1 MNYLSKI
8 YEDLKED
15 FSLDTYKNSLSLS
28 RSITLENGIEVIVYL
43 IRQGW
48 YRQVAIILDENDDKI
63 SIPNINGIAFEYQE
77 FISNQDVISCLT
89 MSQSNDDSILF
100 DIVVNNII
108 QELKKLKL
116 KSKKNEAIKNCVIK
130 WRQFFKSNNEI
141 IISEN
146 KQQGLFSELVLLEKM
161 IIKYGPKAV
170 FSWTGCEKEQH
181 DFYIG
186 NNAIEVK
193 SSSKRQPYQ
202 IEISSEYQLDKGDVA
217 GDLLLYSLFVKKSK
231 ADGENICD
239 IIHRIEGLLQGEIS
253 CLNEFKNKLFLV
265 GYLEDE
271 SEVYK
276 HYFRKRD
283 EKIFNVTDDFPCI
296 SRRNIMIGISHV
308 KYSLSVDK
316 CEGFE
321 ISEEEFW
328 AKLGGGN

>member
-8 YEDLKED
+8 YDDLKGD
-15 FSLDTYKNSLSLS
+15 FSLDNYKNSLSLS
-28 RSITLENGIEVIVYL
+28 RSITLENGIKVIVYL
-43 IRQGW
+43 IREGW
-48 YRQVAIILDENDDKI
+48 YREVAIILDENDEKI
-63 SIPNINGIAFEYQE
+63 SIPNINGIAFDYKE
-77 FISNQDVISCLT
+77 ILGKQDVISCLT
-89 MSQSNDDSILF
+89 MSQSNNDSILF

-108 QELKKLKL
+108 QELKNLKL
-116 KSKKNEAIKNCVIK
+116 KSKKNEAIKSCVIK
-130 WRQFFKSNNEI
+130 WRQFFKRDNEI
-141 IISEN
+141 IMSEN

-161 IIKYGPKAV
+161 IIKYGPQAV
-170 FSWTGCEKEQH
+170 LSWTGCEKEQH

-217 GDLLLYSLFVKKSK
+217 GNLLLYSLFVKKSK

-239 IIHRIEGLLQGEIS
+239 IIHRIEGLLQGELSYI
-253 CLNEFKNKLFLV
+253 NEFRNKLFLV
-265 GYLEDE
+265 GYLEE
-271 SEVYK
+271 MREFYT
-276 HYFRKRD
+276 YCFRKRD
-283 EKIFNVTDDFPCI
+283 VKIFDVTDEFPCI

-328 AKLGGGN
+328 TKLGGGS

>member
-1 MNYLSKI
+1 MNYLSRI
-8 YEDLKED
+8 YESLKGD
-15 FSLDTYKNSLSLS
+15 FSLNTYKNSLSLS
-28 RSITLENGIEVIVYL
+28 RSITLENGIEVIIYL

-48 YRQVAIILDENDDKI
+48 YRQVAIILDEEEDKI

-77 FISNQDVISCLT
+77 FVSNQDVISCLT

-100 DIVVNNII
+100 DIVVDNII

-130 WRQFFKSNNEI
+130 WRQFFKRDNEI
-141 IISEN
+141 IMSEN
-146 KQQGLFSELVLLEKM
+146 KQQGLFSELALLEK
-161 IIKYGPKAV
+161 IIMKYGPQAV
-170 FSWTGCEKEQH
+170 FFWTGCEKEQH

-186 NNAIEVK
+186 NNVIEVK

-202 IEISSEYQLDKGDVA
+202 IKISSEYQLDKGDVA

-239 IIHRIEGLLQGEIS
+239 IIYRIEGLLQSEIS

-265 GYLEDE
+265 GYLE
-271 SEVYK
+271 EVSDFYK
-276 HYFRKRD
+276 YYFRTRD
-283 EKIFNVTDDFPCI
+283 VKIFDVTDDFPCI
-296 SRRNIMIGISHV
+296 LRKNIMIGISHV
-308 KYSLSVDK
+308 KYSLSIDK

-321 ISEEEFW
+321 ISEEAFW
-328 AKLGGGN
+328 DKLGGGN